1 MAKAGGGTGRGG
13 GGGGLSASE
22 RREGRAF
29 YATLSDRELS
39 RRLSLT
45 RTQMREAY
53 PAAMAGDARMRAAYE
68 RLFDIEREL
77 IAARMR

>member
-1 MAKAGGGTGRGG
+1 MAKGSGGTGRGG
-13 GGGGLSASE
+13 GLSGAE
-22 RREGRAF
+22 RRAGRAF

-39 RRLSLT
+39 RRLQLT
-45 RTQMREAY
+45 RAQMEEAY
-53 PAAMAGDARMRAAYE
+53 PAAMAGDSRMRAAYE